1 MLMNGTERD
10 VIKLLNEPEKQ
21 TPKKIKARWPVTV
34 TVGDSLIEGVTRN
47 ITDAGMM
54 ILSKE
59 PLRLDERYHI
69 TVRLPNYLDRVLTCK
84 VIWSNLYGIDRE
96 NIIYGMG
103 FCFVQ
108 ACDKDRD
115 LLNDLVS
122 GYYR

>member
-1 MLMNGTERD
+1 MKGTKKD
-10 VIKLLNEPEKQ
+10 LLKLLNKAGKEAS
-21 TPKKIKARWPVTV
+21 KKIKARWPVTV
-34 TVGDSLIEGVTRN
+34 TVGNSLIEGVTRN

-59 PLRLDERYHI
+59 PLRLDERYPI

-84 VIWSNLYGIDRE
+84 VIWSNLYGIDCE
-96 NIIYGMG
+96 NVIYGMG

-108 ACDKDRD
+108 ACDKDLG

-122 GYYR
+122 GSYR